1 MTTVEKILDDAIGV
15 LAASHWCQSEGNVD
29 TVGEPERSLDRV
41 ETCILGDIFISCRI
55 NGITTDVYDEEG
67 YHYLYAGHKTDSLQ
81 EQAIKLAADV
91 IVELHPDLEVDRDDI
106 SSICWQYNDNVA
118 TSKRDVLVVLGK
130 ARSKAAE
137 LGV

>member
-15 LAASHWCQSEGNVD
+15 LAVSNWCQSEGNVD
-29 TVGEPERSLDRV
+29 RVTAPERKLNSV

-67 YHYLYAGHKTDSLQ
+67 YHYLYTGNKTDSLQ
-81 EQAIKLAADV
+81 EQAIKFAADV
-91 IVELHPDLEVDRDDI
+91 ILEQHPELEVQPDDI
-106 SSICWQYNDNVA
+106 SSICWQYNDNIA
-118 TSKRDVLVVLGK
+118 QSKQDVLNVLEK
-130 ARSKAAE
+130 ARGRAAE